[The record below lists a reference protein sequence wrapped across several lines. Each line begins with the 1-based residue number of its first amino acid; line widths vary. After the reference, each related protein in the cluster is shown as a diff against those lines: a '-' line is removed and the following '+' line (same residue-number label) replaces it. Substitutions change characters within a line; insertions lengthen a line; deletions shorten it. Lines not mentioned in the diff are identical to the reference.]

1 MRVTVR
7 WLGFHDNCHH
17 ESDVFETE
25 KEVKDFIR
33 NLGEPEDQTAF
44 LFNVDTRKH
53 VSFYEFYKGGNNET

>member
-17 ESDVFETE
+17 ESDIFETE

-44 LFNVDTRKH
+44 LFRNIPV
-53 VSFYEFYKGGNNET
+53 